1 MISSTLPVQGSLEPH
16 HFVLAELDKE
26 HLVEAY
32 FYLLHPNGIED
43 LGFVCTQRAFI
54 LKVYSLAFI
63 ESLYGNP

>member
-43 LGFVCTQRAFI
+43 FGFVCTQGGIYF
-54 LKVYSLAFI
+54 
-63 ESLYGNP
+63 ESL

>member
-32 FYLLHPNGIED
+32 FYLLHPYGIED
-43 LGFVCTQRAFI
+43 FGFVCTQGIYF
-54 LKVYSLAFI
+54 
-63 ESLYGNP
+63 ESV